1 MASLVQLRE
10 SNTITSY
17 SRKGAVIMQSKYQIL
32 PLLTEQEYET
42 LKKSIDTNGLDYPII
57 VDQTG
62 ETVDGF
68 HRQRACEELGIKCSR
83 IIRNFE
89 SESEKYE
96 LALSVNCN
104 RRHLSQN
111 QKRKVIE
118 GYLLRDPQI
127 ANNNLADL
135 VGISKNTVASVR
147 EHLEATGQI
156 DKFTKL
162 RGRDGKL
169 RNKKRNNILANSDK
183 EAEKAYQIIGE
194 LPESCTGNTYD
205 MVTAN
210 RRAKR
215 NQNAIKRKEQIDSVA
230 PLNDNDIRLYHS
242 RFQDLE
248 KIAEIEPE
256 SVNLICTDIPYGKEF
271 LPEIESLAE
280 FAERVLVEGGIFMT
294 YSGKFHLPQV
304 MDKLEKHLR
313 YRWQISSHYKGDATL
328 LSLGSYKVTSNWK
341 PILVYSKGVTTRK
354 GRFNDTIHVQSK
366 EKSWHAWQQP
376 LDEAVKLI
384 HNFSSPGDLVID
396 PCGGGFTTAVA
407 CRNLNRRYIGCDVE
421 AECVSRGRKRLQLTQ
436 ALSEYV
442 EDAVEIGR
450 SDLIEMLMD
459 WAHIYAVSFR
469 EASDLFLQVLDEI
482 KQSIDCRL
490 ITAV

>member
-1 MASLVQLRE
+1 
-10 SNTITSY
+10 
-17 SRKGAVIMQSKYQIL
+17 MQSKYQIL
-32 PLLTEQEYET
+32 PPLSEQEYEA
-42 LKKSIDTNGLDYPII
+42 LKKSIEINGLDYPVI

-62 ETVDGF
+62 AIVDGF

-83 IIRNFE
+83 IIRDFE
-89 SESEKYE
+89 SEYEKYE

-118 GYLLRDPQI
+118 GYLIRDPQI

-135 VGISKNTVASVR
+135 VGLSKNTVASVR

-156 DKFTKL
+156 DKFEKL

-169 RNKKRNNILANSDK
+169 RNKKQNKILANSDR
-183 EAEKAYQIIGE
+183 ETEKAIQIIGD
-194 LPESCTGNTYD
+194 LPENCTGKTFD

-215 NQNAIKRKEQIDSVA
+215 NRNAKKRKEEIESVA
-230 PLNDNDIRLYHS
+230 PVDEDDIRLYHS

-248 KIAEIEPE
+248 KIAGIEPE
-256 SVNLICTDIPYGKEF
+256 SINLICTDIPYGKEF

-280 FAERVLVEGGIFMT
+280 FAERVLVKGGIFMT
-294 YSGKFHLPQV
+294 YSGNFYLPQV
-304 MDKLEKHLR
+304 IDKFEKHLT

-328 LSLGSYKVTSNWK
+328 LSLGSYKVTSSWK
-341 PILVYSKGVTTRK
+341 PILVYSKGETIRK

-366 EKSWHAWQQP
+366 EKAWHHWQQP

-384 HNFSSPGDLVID
+384 HNFSSPGDLVVD

-421 AECVSRGRKRLQLTQ
+421 IECVLRGRKRLQLTQ

-442 EDAVEIGR
+442 EDAVDIGR

-459 WAHIYAVSFR
+459 WSHIYAVSFG
-469 EASDLFLQVLDEI
+469 EAADLFHQLSDEI
-482 KQSIDCRL
+482 KKSIDSRL
-490 ITAV
+490 ITAI

>member
-1 MASLVQLRE
+1 
-10 SNTITSY
+10 
-17 SRKGAVIMQSKYQIL
+17 MQSKYQIL
-32 PLLTEQEYET
+32 PPLNEQEYET
-42 LKKSIDTNGLDYPII
+42 LKNSIEIDGLNYPII

-68 HRQRACEELGIKCSR
+68 HRQRACEELKIKCSR
-83 IIRNFE
+83 IVRNFD

-96 LALSVNCN
+96 LALSLNCN
-104 RRHLSQN
+104 RRQLSQN

-135 VGISKNTVASVR
+135 VGVSKNTVASVR

-156 DKFTKL
+156 DKFEKL
-162 RGRDGKL
+162 RGKDGKL
-169 RNKKRNNILANSDK
+169 RNKKRNQIITNSDR
-183 EAEKAYQIIGE
+183 EAEKAILIIGD
-194 LPESCTGNTYD
+194 LPDSCTGKTYD

-210 RRAKR
+210 RRARR
-215 NQNAIKRKEQIDSVA
+215 NRNAKKRKEKIESVA
-230 PLNDNDIRLYHS
+230 PVNEDDIRLYHT

-248 KIAEIEPE
+248 IIAGIEPE

-280 FAERVLVEGGIFMT
+280 FAERVLVEGGIFIT
-294 YSGKFHLPQV
+294 YSGQYHLPEV
-304 MDKLEKHLR
+304 MEKLGQHLT
-313 YRWQISSHYKGDATL
+313 YRWEISSHYKGDATL

-341 PILVYSKGVTTRK
+341 PILVYSKGATTLK
-354 GRFNDTIHVQSK
+354 GRFNDVSHVQSK
-366 EKSWHAWQQP
+366 EKAWHHWQQP

-384 HNFSSPGDLVID
+384 HNFSSPGDLVVD
-396 PCGGGFTTAVA
+396 PCGGGFTTAIA
-407 CRNLNRRYIGCDVE
+407 CRNLYRRYIGSDVE

-442 EDAVEIGR
+442 EDAIDIGR
-450 SDLIEMLMD
+450 SNVIEMLMD
-459 WAHIYAVSFR
+459 WAHIYSVSFG
-469 EASDLFLQVLDEI
+469 EASDLFHQLSDEI
-482 KQSIDCRL
+482 KQTIDYRL
-490 ITAV
+490 ITAI

>member
-1 MASLVQLRE
+1 
-10 SNTITSY
+10 
-17 SRKGAVIMQSKYQIL
+17 MQSKYQIL
-32 PLLTEQEYET
+32 PPLSEQEYEA
-42 LKKSIDTNGLDYPII
+42 LKKSIEINGLDYPVI

-62 ETVDGF
+62 AIVDGF

-83 IIRNFE
+83 IIRDFE
-89 SESEKYE
+89 SEYEKYE

-118 GYLLRDPQI
+118 GYLIRDPQI

-135 VGISKNTVASVR
+135 VGLSKNTVASVR

-156 DKFTKL
+156 DKFEKL

-169 RNKKRNNILANSDK
+169 RNKKQNKILANSDR
-183 EAEKAYQIIGE
+183 ETEKAIQIIGD
-194 LPESCTGNTYD
+194 LPENCTGKTFD

-215 NQNAIKRKEQIDSVA
+215 NRNAKKRKEEIESVA
-230 PLNDNDIRLYHS
+230 PVDEDDIRLYHS

-248 KIAEIEPE
+248 KIAGIEPE
-256 SVNLICTDIPYGKEF
+256 SINLICTDIPYGKEF

-280 FAERVLVEGGIFMT
+280 FAERVLVKGGIFMT
-294 YSGKFHLPQV
+294 YSGNFYLPQV
-304 MDKLEKHLR
+304 IDKFEKHLT

-328 LSLGSYKVTSNWK
+328 LSLGSYKVTSSWK
-341 PILVYSKGVTTRK
+341 PILVYSKGETIRK

-366 EKSWHAWQQP
+366 EKAWHHWQQP
-376 LDEAVKLI
+376 LAEAMKLI
-384 HNFSSPGDLVID
+384 HNFSSPGDLVVD

-436 ALSEYV
+436 ALTEYV
-442 EDAVEIGR
+442 EDAIDIGR

-459 WAHIYAVSFR
+459 WSRIYSVSFG
-469 EASDLFLQVLDEI
+469 EAADLFLQVPDEV
-482 KQSIDCRL
+482 KQSIDCQL
-490 ITAV
+490 ITAI

>member
-1 MASLVQLRE
+1 
-10 SNTITSY
+10 
-17 SRKGAVIMQSKYQIL
+17 MQSKYQIL
-32 PLLTEQEYET
+32 PPLSEQEYDT
-42 LKKSIDTNGLDYPII
+42 LKKSIEINGLEYPVIA
-57 VDQTG
+57 DQAG
-62 ETVDGF
+62 NIVDGF
-68 HRQRACEELGIKCSR
+68 HRQRACEELKIKCSR
-83 IIRNFE
+83 IVRNFE
-89 SESEKYE
+89 SENEKYE

-104 RRHLSQN
+104 RRHLNQN

-118 GYLLRDPQI
+118 GYLVHDPQV

-135 VGISKNTVASVR
+135 VGVSKNTVASVR

-156 DKFTKL
+156 DKFEKL
-162 RGRDGKL
+162 RGKDGKL
-169 RNKKRNNILANSDK
+169 RNKKQNKILANSDR
-183 EAEKAYQIIGE
+183 EAEKAIQIIRD
-194 LPESCTGNTYD
+194 LPDSCTGKTYD
-205 MVTAN
+205 IVTAN

-215 NQNAIKRKEQIDSVA
+215 NLNAKKRKEEIESMA
-230 PLNDNDIRLYHS
+230 PVSEEDIRLYHS

-248 KIAEIEPE
+248 IIAGIEPE

-280 FAERVLVEGGIFMT
+280 FAERVLVKGGIFMT
-294 YSGKFHLPQV
+294 YSGNFYLPQV
-304 MDKLEKHLR
+304 MDRFEKHLR

-328 LSLGSYKVTSNWK
+328 LSLGSYKVTTSWK
-341 PILVYSKGVTTRK
+341 PILVYSKGETIRK
-354 GRFNDTIHVQSK
+354 GRFNDTVHVQSK
-366 EKSWHAWQQP
+366 EKSWHHWQQP

-421 AECVSRGRKRLQLTQ
+421 PECVSRGIKRLQLTQ

-442 EDAVEIGR
+442 EDAVDIGR

-459 WAHIYAVSFR
+459 WAHIYAVSFG
-469 EASDLFLQVLDEI
+469 EAEDLFLQIPDEI

-490 ITAV
+490 ITAI

>member
-1 MASLVQLRE
+1 
-10 SNTITSY
+10 
-17 SRKGAVIMQSKYQIL
+17 MQSKYQIL
-32 PLLTEQEYET
+32 PPLSEQEYEA
-42 LKKSIDTNGLDYPII
+42 LKKSIEINGLDYPII

-68 HRQRACEELGIKCSR
+68 HRQRACHELKIKCSR
-83 IIRNFE
+83 IVRNFE
-89 SESEKYE
+89 SDNEKYE

-156 DKFTKL
+156 DKFEKL
-162 RGRDGKL
+162 RGKDGKL
-169 RNKKRNNILANSDK
+169 RNKKRNQILANSDK
-183 EAEKAYQIIGE
+183 EAEKAYQIIGD
-194 LPESCTGNTYD
+194 LPESCTGKTFD

-215 NQNAIKRKEQIDSVA
+215 NRNAKKRKEQIESVA
-230 PLNDNDIRLYHS
+230 PVNEDDIRLYHS

-248 KIAEIEPE
+248 RVAGIEPE

-271 LPEIESLAE
+271 LPEIEGLAE
-280 FAERVLVEGGIFMT
+280 FAERVLVAGGIFMT
-294 YSGKFHLPQV
+294 YSGKYHLPQV
-304 MDKLEKHLR
+304 MDKLEKHLT

-328 LSLGSYKVTSNWK
+328 LSLGSYKVTSSWK
-341 PILVYSKGVTTRK
+341 PILVYSKGETTRK
-354 GRFNDTIHVQSK
+354 GRFNDSVNVQSK
-366 EKSWHAWQQP
+366 EKAWHAWQQP
-376 LDEAVKLI
+376 LEEAVKLI
-384 HNFSSPGDLVID
+384 HNFSSPGDLVVD

-421 AECVSRGRKRLQLTQ
+421 AECVSKGRKRLQLTQ

-442 EDAVEIGR
+442 EDAVDIGR

-459 WAHIYAVSFR
+459 WSRIYSVSFGD
-469 EASDLFLQVLDEI
+469 ASDLFHQIPDAI
-482 KQSIDCRL
+482 KQSIDSRL
-490 ITAV
+490 ITAI

>member
-1 MASLVQLRE
+1 
-10 SNTITSY
+10 
-17 SRKGAVIMQSKYQIL
+17 MQSKYQIL
-32 PLLTEQEYET
+32 PPLTEQEYET

-68 HRQRACEELGIKCSR
+68 HRQQACEELKIKCSR
-83 IIRNFE
+83 IVRNFE
-89 SESEKYE
+89 SENEKYE

-111 QKRKVIE
+111 QKRRVIE

-135 VGISKNTVASVR
+135 VGASKNTVASVR

-156 DKFTKL
+156 DKFEKL
-162 RGRDGKL
+162 RGKDGKL
-169 RNKKRNNILANSDK
+169 RNKKQNKILANSDK
-183 EAEKAYQIIGE
+183 EAEKAIQIIGY
-194 LPESCTGNTYD
+194 LPDNCTGKTYD

-215 NQNAIKRKEQIDSVA
+215 NQNAKKRKEQIDTVA
-230 PLNDNDIRLYHS
+230 PLNDNDIRLFHS

-248 KIAEIEPE
+248 KIAGIESE

-271 LPEIESLAE
+271 LPEIECLAE
-280 FAERVLVEGGIFMT
+280 FAERVLVEGGIFIT
-294 YSGKFHLPQV
+294 YSGQYHLPEV
-304 MDKLEKHLR
+304 MEKLGQHLT
-313 YRWQISSHYKGDATL
+313 YRWEISSHYKGDATL

-341 PILVYSKGVTTRK
+341 PILIYSKGKPNRK
-354 GRFNDTIHVQSK
+354 GIFNDVYNAQSK
-366 EKSWHAWQQP
+366 EKEWHHWQQP

-384 HNFSSPGDLVID
+384 HNFSSPGDLVVD

-407 CRNLNRRYIGCDVE
+407 SRNLNRRYIGCDVE

-436 ALSEYV
+436 ALCEYV
-442 EDAVEIGR
+442 EDAVDIGR
-450 SDLIEMLMD
+450 SDLIEMLID
-459 WAHIYAVSFR
+459 WAHIYAVSFG
-469 EASDLFLQVLDEI
+469 EAADLFLQVPDEI
-482 KQSIDCRL
+482 KQSIDYRL
-490 ITAV
+490 ITAI